1 MLFYTVSQ
9 IISFYYILPYYV
21 RDNIT
26 HTATNKVKDDV
37 KADNQSFAFG
47 IFMKNLTSGYC
58 FLCVLRFAKNSEM
71 QFIYRSTE

>member
-26 HTATNKVKDDV
+26 HTVTNKVKADV

-47 IFMKNLTSGYC
+47 IFIKNLKFRLLLSLHTQ
-58 FLCVLRFAKNSEM
+58 LRKK
-71 QFIYRSTE
+71 I